1 MTAPRDDHRGFDE
14 NSPVREYSR
23 AIPGSSKPS
32 LQPLDAVNL
41 LLNLFRE
48 FFNEVAHLEKNIFP
62 VLPRQWEI
70 RLVGSNG
77 TTAFFL
83 FQIVKFLLLLEAEK
97 FVDSGL
103 HASVR
108 DSGDIVVVLLRLH
121 EARSASATRFH
132 DSVAIAAVAIH
143 KSNLVRSIANSMS
156 AAKRIER
163 DVIRLIM
170 QGQIQEICRTQPEF
184 S

>member
-1 MTAPRDDHRGFDE
+1 LIAGTCDIFAQLLFAFAPTIPTRISFCIIDE
-14 NSPVREYSR
+14 LPKLKVIAHLS
-23 AIPGSSKPS
+23 AIQWTYG
-32 LQPLDAVNL
+32 L
-41 LLNLFRE
+41 LLF
-48 FFNEVAHLEKNIFP
+48 
-62 VLPRQWEI
+62 EI
-70 RLVGSNG
+70 
-77 TTAFFL
+77 AKFL
-83 FQIVKFLLLLEAEK
+83 FLLKAEK
-97 FVDSGL
+97 TVDSGL

-170 QGQIQEICRTQPEF
+170 QVQIQKIRRTQPE
-184 S
+184 SS

>member
-1 MTAPRDDHRGFDE
+1 LKVIAHL
-14 NSPVREYSR
+14 S
-23 AIPGSSKPS
+23 AIQWTYG
-32 LQPLDAVNL
+32 L
-41 LLNLFRE
+41 LLF
-48 FFNEVAHLEKNIFP
+48 
-62 VLPRQWEI
+62 EI
-70 RLVGSNG
+70 
-77 TTAFFL
+77 AKFL
-83 FQIVKFLLLLEAEK
+83 FLLKAEK
-97 FVDSGL
+97 TVDSGL

-170 QGQIQEICRTQPEF
+170 QVQIQKIRRTQPE
-184 S
+184 SS